1 MSSYVNLFSRILY
14 SIQNTRSYYMGVS
27 MLVVLLFHAYIA
39 WGGLFVFK
47 YGFIGVDVFLLLSS
61 YGLCFSYKNSTLC
74 TFYKRRIKRV
84 IPYFVSYAIV
94 ATIIGCTLGNHC
106 ASYWDLF
113 CNITTLSYYN
123 VGGWFIDWYLSALVF
138 LYLTFPIFYHL
149 INLKTFILLFVGITC
164 FFILYDTTSIQWKHI
179 CLLAR
184 VPIFSLG
191 VILYKSFTPPYSRF
205 MARKTN
211 LLFGSMVLLG
221 CILTITNLVDTT
233 KVSFFFV
240 TSLYC
245 PAFIL
250 ICWYFKTHLNKRCE
264 YILNFM
270 GDESLLIYLANILSQ
285 LLLDLIY
292 FHNPY
297 RLMLYILLNF
307 IFISIIYKL
316 HYKRLKSI

>member
-1 MSSYVNLFSRILY
+1 MSSYANLFSRILY

-94 ATIIGCTLGNHC
+94 ATILGCTLGNHC

-149 INLKTFILLFVGITC
+149 INLKTFILLLVGITC
-164 FFILYDTTSIQWKHI
+164 FLSYMIL
-179 CLLAR
+179 R
-184 VPIFSLG
+184 EFNGNIF
-191 VILYKSFTPPYSRF
+191 VY
-205 MARKTN
+205 
-211 LLFGSMVLLG
+211 
-221 CILTITNLVDTT
+221 
-233 KVSFFFV
+233 
-240 TSLYC
+240 
-245 PAFIL
+245 
-250 ICWYFKTHLNKRCE
+250 
-264 YILNFM
+264 
-270 GDESLLIYLANILSQ
+270 
-285 LLLDLIY
+285 
-292 FHNPY
+292 
-297 RLMLYILLNF
+297 
-307 IFISIIYKL
+307 
-316 HYKRLKSI
+316 

>member
-1 MSSYVNLFSRILY
+1 M
-14 SIQNTRSYYMGVS
+14 
-27 MLVVLLFHAYIA
+27 
-39 WGGLFVFK
+39 
-47 YGFIGVDVFLLLSS
+47 
-61 YGLCFSYKNSTLC
+61 
-74 TFYKRRIKRV
+74 
-84 IPYFVSYAIV
+84 SYAIV
-94 ATIIGCTLGNHC
+94 ATIIGCSLGNHS

-123 VGGWFIDWYLSALVF
+123 IGGWFIDWYLSALVL
-138 LYLTFPIFYHL
+138 LYLTFPVFYHL
-149 INLKTFILLFVGITC
+149 INLKTFILLFICITC
-164 FFILYDTTSIQWKHI
+164 FFILYDTASIQWKHI

-191 VILYKSFTPPYSRF
+191 VVMYKSITPPI
-205 MARKTN
+205 ARKTN

-221 CILTITNLVDTT
+221 GILTVTNLVDAT

-285 LLLDLIY
+285 LLLDVIY

>member
-1 MSSYVNLFSRILY
+1 MSSYANLFSRILY

-149 INLKTFILLFVGITC
+149 INLKTFILLLVGITC
-164 FFILYDTTSIQWKHI
+164 FFILYDTTRIQWKHI

-191 VILYKSFTPPYSRF
+191 VVLYKSFTPP
-205 MARKTN
+205 
-211 LLFGSMVLLG
+211 V
-221 CILTITNLVDTT
+221 
-233 KVSFFFV
+233 
-240 TSLYC
+240 
-245 PAFIL
+245 
-250 ICWYFKTHLNKRCE
+250 
-264 YILNFM
+264 
-270 GDESLLIYLANILSQ
+270 
-285 LLLDLIY
+285 LDLWQERRICY
-292 FHNPY
+292 SVLWSFWEA
-297 RLMLYILLNF
+297 F
-307 IFISIIYKL
+307 
-316 HYKRLKSI
+316 

>member
-1 MSSYVNLFSRILY
+1 MSSYANLFSRILY

-94 ATIIGCTLGNHC
+94 ATILGCTLGNHC

-149 INLKTFILLFVGITC
+149 INLKTFILLLVGITC
-164 FFILYDTTSIQWKHI
+164 FFILYDTTRIQWKHI

-191 VILYKSFTPPYSRF
+191 VVLYKSFTPPYSRF

-221 CILTITNLVDTT
+221 SILTVTNLVDAT

>member
-1 MSSYVNLFSRILY
+1 MCKKYFACAAKCIESLNK
-14 SIQNTRSYYMGVS
+14 NRSYFMGVS
-27 MLVVLLFHAYIA
+27 MLAVLLFHAYIA

-94 ATIIGCTLGNHC
+94 ATILGCTLGNHC

-149 INLKTFILLFVGITC
+149 INLKTFILLLVGITC
-164 FFILYDTTSIQWKHI
+164 FFILYDTTRIQWKHI

-191 VILYKSFTPPYSRF
+191 VILYKSFTPP
-205 MARKTN
+205 
-211 LLFGSMVLLG
+211 V
-221 CILTITNLVDTT
+221 
-233 KVSFFFV
+233 
-240 TSLYC
+240 
-245 PAFIL
+245 
-250 ICWYFKTHLNKRCE
+250 
-264 YILNFM
+264 
-270 GDESLLIYLANILSQ
+270 
-285 LLLDLIY
+285 LDLWQERRICY
-292 FHNPY
+292 SVLWSFWEA
-297 RLMLYILLNF
+297 F
-307 IFISIIYKL
+307 
-316 HYKRLKSI
+316 